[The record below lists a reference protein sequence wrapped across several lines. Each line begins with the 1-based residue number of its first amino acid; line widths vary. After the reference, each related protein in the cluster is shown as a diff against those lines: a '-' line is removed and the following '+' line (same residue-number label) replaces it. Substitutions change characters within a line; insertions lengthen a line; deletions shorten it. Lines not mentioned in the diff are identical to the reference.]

1 MIESEF
7 KVMLTAEQYDKLR
20 SLYEWDRELTQTNYY
35 YDTEALSLVGAHI
48 TCRVRR
54 IDGVHYLQMKL
65 PTGVDYSRVE
75 LEKEL
80 GGELPDALSAAM
92 LNELSGRSD
101 MPDVKLLGGLTTFRS
116 VKKLDGAEIDLDKSS
131 YFGKTDYE
139 LEIEFTDETAAR
151 SLLDELTAAA
161 GIVRTSY
168 VCLGKLHR
176 FLAEYDN
183 DLKGATT

>member
-7 KVMLTAEQYDKLR
+7 KVMLTEQQYDAIR
-20 SLYEWDRELTQTNYY
+20 SMYEWDRAFEQTNYY
-35 YDTEALSLVGAHI
+35 YDTAALELISAHI
-48 TCRVRR
+48 TCRVRF

-65 PTGVDYSRVE
+65 PTGVAHSRIE

-80 GGELPDALSAAM
+80 GAELPEALSADV
-92 LNELSGRSD
+92 LNVLSGRSD

-139 LEIEFTDETAAR
+139 LEIEFTDEAAAR
-151 SLLDELTAAA
+151 IILAELTQAAA
-161 GIVRTSY
+161 VEKSGD
-168 VCLGKLHR
+168 VCLGKVHR
-176 FLAEYDN
+176 FLRELGIRN
-183 DLKGATT
+183 EE